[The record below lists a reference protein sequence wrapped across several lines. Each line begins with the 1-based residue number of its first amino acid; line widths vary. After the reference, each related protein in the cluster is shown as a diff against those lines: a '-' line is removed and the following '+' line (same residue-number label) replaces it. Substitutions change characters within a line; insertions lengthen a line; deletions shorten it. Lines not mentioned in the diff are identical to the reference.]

1 MDGGGES
8 AAFEWVEDYNGHEYE
23 TRARA
28 KRKVRSKKKEF
39 LGWGSRPLI
48 NFLQWVGKDTRER
61 ISQSDA
67 VTIINDYVN
76 EKKLVNPSKK
86 KRIIC
91 DEWLHSIFGRKTIG
105 RKKIHHLL
113 EQHFAENQEESDD
126 DFLYSPSKSR
136 NGLEIYEEGILSS
149 ERKAHQKRKVS
160 GTPKSCFPAINP
172 HNIKLVYLKKSLVE
186 DLLKDPETFESKL
199 IGSYVRIKSDPN
211 DYFQKNSHQLVQIT
225 GLKKASGT
233 SSTSTEVFFLAS
245 NVVKDISI
253 GMLSDDNFSDE
264 ECKDLCQRVNDG
276 LLRKPTVVELQ
287 QKAQILHE
295 DITRHWLAREIP
307 LLQNLIDRAN
317 EKGWRRELDQYLE
330 KKQLLENRDEQF
342 RLLSEVPEVIA
353 DEIEPPAI
361 PQANTDNVEQENS
374 GSPRSILNGASEIPI
389 LVIAANGTA
398 SNLTSPN
405 MDFTEFQH
413 DVIEEQPKHP
423 SQLIDKSHGDLQLAN
438 EEENKGGVQMV
449 EKQVM
454 RPQVIDLS
462 DDEEN
467 ELSVGKQILED
478 KLGSSMWHYL
488 DPQGDIQGPFSLT
501 SLKRW
506 SEADYFPLDFKVWK
520 MGQSQDEAVLLKDIL
535 HQNQS

>member
-76 EKKLVNPSKK
+76 ENKLVHPSKK

-113 EQHFAENQEESDD
+113 EQHFTENQEESDD
-126 DFLYSPSKSR
+126 DFLYSPSKNR

-186 DLLKDPETFESKL
+186 DLLRNPETFESKL
-199 IGSYVRIKSDPN
+199 IGSFVRIKSDPN

-295 DITRHWLAREIP
+295 DITRH
-307 LLQNLIDRAN
+307 
-317 EKGWRRELDQYLE
+317 YLE
-330 KKQLLENRDEQF
+330 KKQLLENRDEQL

-353 DEIEPPAI
+353 NEIEPPAI
-361 PQANTDNVEQENS
+361 PQATPDNVEQENS

-423 SQLIDKSHGDLQLAN
+423 SQLMDKSHGDLQLAN

-467 ELSVGKQILED
+467 EPPSVGKQILED

-506 SEADYFPLDFKVWK
+506 SEADYFPRDFKVWK

-535 HQNQS
+535 HQN

>member
-76 EKKLVNPSKK
+76 EKKLVHPSKK
-86 KRIIC
+86 KRIVC

-113 EQHFAENQEESDD
+113 EQHFTENQEESDD

-199 IGSYVRIKSDPN
+199 IGSFVRIKSDPN

-225 GLKKASGT
+225 GNLR
-233 SSTSTEVFFLAS
+233 
-245 NVVKDISI
+245 ISI
-253 GMLSDDNFSDE
+253 LSNIS
-264 ECKDLCQRVNDG
+264 CCVL
-276 LLRKPTVVELQ
+276 
-287 QKAQILHE
+287 
-295 DITRHWLAREIP
+295 
-307 LLQNLIDRAN
+307 
-317 EKGWRRELDQYLE
+317 
-330 KKQLLENRDEQF
+330 
-342 RLLSEVPEVIA
+342 
-353 DEIEPPAI
+353 
-361 PQANTDNVEQENS
+361 
-374 GSPRSILNGASEIPI
+374 
-389 LVIAANGTA
+389 
-398 SNLTSPN
+398 
-405 MDFTEFQH
+405 
-413 DVIEEQPKHP
+413 KH
-423 SQLIDKSHGDLQLAN
+423 SLF
-438 EEENKGGVQMV
+438 
-449 EKQVM
+449 
-454 RPQVIDLS
+454 
-462 DDEEN
+462 
-467 ELSVGKQILED
+467 
-478 KLGSSMWHYL
+478 LGC
-488 DPQGDIQGPFSLT
+488 F
-501 SLKRW
+501 
-506 SEADYFPLDFKVWK
+506 
-520 MGQSQDEAVLLKDIL
+520 VLLFL
-535 HQNQS
+535 FY